1 MQNTILSKGILAVV
15 VTLFS
20 ASIYAQTANRVVKE
34 KISNHNG
41 LPSLISFNEKST
53 YKTNDFQ
60 QVFVEQ
66 LGLKSNSIF
75 TKIKSETDNI
85 GFTHERFQLFHQNIK
100 VEFATYILHSK
111 AGKIESMN
119 GDFCK
124 LDNVNVVPQIK
135 ANKAFEIAKNHIGAT
150 QYLWE
155 NTREATVFE
164 YQKPAGELVLL
175 PVSKT
180 NLEEILRL
188 AYKFDIY
195 ATQPTSRGDVY
206 VDAVSGEVLLYNA
219 VIKHVGAHSHSAAN
233 TNENAASHLSEK
245 TTSFVVGNA
254 DTKYSGSQNIDTK
267 VSGSTYILSDAT
279 RGLGINTFNLQ
290 KGTSYTAAI
299 NFTDVDNN
307 WSAAEYNNINKDNG
321 ALDAHWGA
329 EKTYDYWKTIHNRNS
344 FDNAGAIIKSYAHYS
359 NAYDNAF
366 WNGSVMT
373 YGDGSGTYFDI
384 LTSID
389 IVGHE
394 IGHAICER
402 TAALVYQKESGA
414 LNESLSDIWGTCIEF
429 FAKPAS
435 ANWLIGDEIDRRVG
449 SIALRSLSDPKAK
462 SHPDTYLG
470 TYWKDVI
477 SCTPSSTTDQCGV
490 HSNSGVLNHWFY
502 ILTLGKTGTNDIGSA
517 YSVAGIGMDKAAKI
531 TYRMETVYMTS
542 STTYPLA
549 RTYGIQAAKD
559 LYGINSPEVIA
570 VTDAFYAV
578 GVGASFV
585 PADIIAPNTPT
596 DLVASS
602 ITATGAT
609 LSWSAVTDNIAVTGY
624 QVYKGTTL
632 LATVTGLTYNV
643 TGLTAATAYSFTI
656 KAKDADGNLSG
667 ASNIVSF
674 TTLSPPP
681 TYCASKGG
689 SVVKEYIDYVAIGGI
704 ANTTGK
710 NGGYG
715 NFTSQTG
722 TVAIGTNTIIVSAGF
737 ASAALLEFWKVWIDY
752 NKNGVFEVA
761 ELMVSTS
768 SNSSAYL
775 TFTFTTPTT
784 ALLGTTR
791 MRVSMKSG
799 AAQTACEAFKAGE
812 VEDYTVN
819 VGGIPLTDTTPIE
832 VPVDAP
838 VEPITYGLT
847 ASSIN
852 ETLDF
857 SMYPNPV
864 FGMLNLK
871 ISGDNIVDYKIFNAT
886 GQQVLSGKTS
896 SSNIDVAKLSSGIYV
911 FEINDGTK
919 TVSKK
924 FIKK

>member
-1 MQNTILSKGILAVV
+1 MQKTILSKGILAVV

-20 ASIYAQTANRVVKE
+20 TLIYAQTANRVVKE
-34 KISNHNG
+34 KISSHNG
-41 LPSLISFNEKST
+41 LPSLITFNEKST
-53 YKTNDFQ
+53 YKTNDYQ

-66 LGLKSNSIF
+66 LGLKSNSNF

-85 GFTHERFQLFHQNIK
+85 GFTHEKFQLFHQNIK
-100 VEFATYILHSK
+100 VEFATYILHTK

-124 LDNVNVVPQIK
+124 LDNVNIVAQIT

-155 NTREATVFE
+155 NTREAVELE

-180 NLEEILRL
+180 VSEEVLRL
-188 AYKFDIY
+188 AYKFDMY
-195 ATQPTSRGDVY
+195 ATQPTSRGDLY
-206 VDAVSGEVLLYNA
+206 IDAVSGEVLLYNA
-219 VIKHVGAHSHSAAN
+219 VIKHVGAHSHAAAN
-233 TNENAASHLSEK
+233 TNNTASHLPAK
-245 TTSFVVGNA
+245 AATFVVGNA
-254 DTKYSGSQNIDTK
+254 DTKYSGAQNIDAK
-267 VSGSTYILSDAT
+267 ISGSTYILSDAT

-299 NFTDVDNN
+299 NFTDADNN
-307 WSAAEYNNINKDNG
+307 WSAAEYDNLNKDNG

-435 ANWLIGDEIDRRVG
+435 ANWLIGDQIDRRVG

-462 SHPDTYLG
+462 LHPDTYLG

-477 SCTPSSTTDQCGV
+477 SCTPSTTTDQCGV

-517 YSVAGIGMDKAAKI
+517 YSVTGIGMDKAAKI

-559 LYGINSPEVIA
+559 LYGVNSPEVIA

-596 DLVASS
+596 DLTASNTTS
-602 ITATGAT
+602 TGTT
-609 LSWSAVTDNIAVTGY
+609 LSWTAVTDNIAVTGY
-624 QVYKGTTL
+624 QVFKGATL
-632 LATVTGLTYNV
+632 LATVSGLTYTA
-643 TGLTAATAYSFTI
+643 TGLTASTAYTFSI

-667 ASNIVSF
+667 ASNVVSI
-674 TTLSPPP
+674 TTLAPPP

-704 ANTTGK
+704 ANTTAK

-715 NFTSQTG
+715 NFTAQIG
-722 TVAIGTNTIIVSAGF
+722 TVVIGTNTIIVSAGF
-737 ASAALLEFWKVWIDY
+737 TSAALLEFWKVWIDY
-752 NKNGVFEVA
+752 NKNGVFDDA

-768 SNSSAYL
+768 SNSSANL
-775 TFTFTTPTT
+775 SFTFTAPST

-791 MRVSMKSG
+791 MRVSMKNGS
-799 AAQTACEAFKAGE
+799 AQTACQAFKAGE

-819 VGGIPLTDTTPIE
+819 VGGIPLA
-832 VPVDAP
+832 DAP
-838 VEPITYGLT
+838 IDEPIDTAAEPINYGLT
-847 ASSIN
+847 ATTNDS
-852 ETLDF
+852 LDF
-857 SMYPNPV
+857 LMYPNPV
-864 FGMLNLK
+864 SGMLNLD
-871 ISGDNIVDYKIFNAT
+871 IANNSVVDYKIYNT
-886 GQQVLSGKTS
+886 VGQVVLSGKTTS
-896 SSNIDVAKLSSGIYV
+896 TQLDVAKLCSGIYV
-911 FEINDGTK
+911 FEIGDGTK
-919 TVSKK
+919 TLSKK
-924 FIKK
+924 FVKK

>member
-1 MQNTILSKGILAVV
+1 MQKTLLSKGILTVV
-15 VTLFS
+15 VTFFS
-20 ASIYAQTANRVVKE
+20 ASIFAQTANRVVKE
-34 KISNHNG
+34 KISNSNG
-41 LPSLISFNEKST
+41 QPSLITFNEKST
-53 YKTNDFQ
+53 YKTADYK
-60 QVFVEQ
+60 QVFEEQ
-66 LGLKSNSIF
+66 LGLKGNSNF
-75 TKIKSETDNI
+75 TKIKSETDKI
-85 GFTHERFQLFHQNIK
+85 GFTHEKFQLFHQNIK
-100 VEFATYILHSK
+100 VEFSTFILHSK

-119 GDFCK
+119 GDFCQ
-124 LDNVNVVPQIK
+124 LDNVNITPQIT
-135 ANKAFEIAKNHIGAT
+135 ANKAFEIAKTHIGASE
-150 QYLWE
+150 YLWE
-155 NTREATVFE
+155 NVAETQAFE
-164 YQKPAGELVLL
+164 YQKPVGEMVLL

-180 NLEEILRL
+180 ATEEVLRL
-188 AYKFDIY
+188 AYKFDMY
-195 ATQPTSRGDVY
+195 ATQPISRGDLY
-206 VDAVSGEVLLYNA
+206 IDAVSGEVLLYNA
-219 VIKHVGAHSHSAAN
+219 VIKHVGEFSHSIKNADHAIAN
-233 TNENAASHLSEK
+233 KA
-245 TTSFVVGNA
+245 TSFVLGNA
-254 DTKYSGSQNIDTK
+254 DTKYSGAQNIDTK
-267 VSGSTYILSDAT
+267 LSGSSYILSDAV

-290 KGTSYTAAI
+290 KGTNYSAAI

-307 WSAAEYNNINKDNG
+307 WTAAEYDNVNKDNG
-321 ALDAHWGA
+321 ALDAHWAA

-344 FDNAGAIIKSYAHYS
+344 FDNAGAIIKSYVHYS
-359 NAYDNAF
+359 TAYDNAY

-389 IVGHE
+389 VVGHE

-414 LNESLSDIWGTCIEF
+414 MNEALSDIWGTCIEF
-429 FAKPAS
+429 YAKPAT
-435 ANWLIGDEIDRRVG
+435 ANWLIGDQIDRRVG
-449 SIALRSLSDPKAK
+449 SIALRSMSDPKAK
-462 SHPDTYLG
+462 LSPDTYLG

-477 SCTPSSTTDQCGV
+477 SCTPSTTTDQCGV

-502 ILTLGKTGTNDIGSA
+502 ILTMGKTGTNDIGST
-517 YSVAGIGMDKAAKI
+517 YNVTGIGMDKAALI
-531 TYRMETVYMTS
+531 TYRMESVYMTANS
-542 STTYPLA
+542 TYPLA

-570 VTDAFYAV
+570 VTNAFYAV
-578 GVGASFV
+578 GIGASFV
-585 PADIIAPNTPT
+585 LADIIPPTTPT

-624 QVYKGTTL
+624 EVYKGTTL
-632 LATVTGLTYNV
+632 LTTVTGLTYNV

-667 ASNIVSF
+667 ASNVVNI

-710 NGGYG
+710 NAGYG
-715 NFTSQTG
+715 NFTAQIG
-722 TVAIGTNTIIVSAGF
+722 TVAIGSNTIIVSAGF
-737 ASAALLEFWKVWIDY
+737 ATTALTEFWKVWIDY
-752 NKNGVFEVA
+752 NKNGVFDA
-761 ELMVSTS
+761 SELIVSTS
-768 SNSSAYL
+768 SNSSANL
-775 TFTFTTPTT
+775 TFTFTAPTT
-784 ALLGTTR
+784 ALLGATR

-799 AAQTACEAFKAGE
+799 SAQTACEAFKAGE

-819 VGGIPLTDTTPIE
+819 VGGIPLTDTTPI
-832 VPVDAP
+832 DAA

-847 ASSIN
+847 ASNSN
-852 ETLDF
+852 EQLDF

-871 ISGDNIVDYKIFNAT
+871 ISKDNIVDYKIYNAT

-896 SSNIDVAKLSSGIYV
+896 SSTVDVAKLSSGIYV